1 MCKRHSLEYRATGGG
16 IESAAVMKLFESE
29 YKENMTADEAIDL
42 GLRALH
48 TATEG
53 KFDVNT
59 VEIGI
64 AGSYSSKKR
73 TSKKVEAP
81 VGSETAVLP
90 FRKLNAEE
98 VKAAVTKFSKAH
110 AADKVTEA

>member
-1 MCKRHSLEYRATGGG
+1 MPTG
-16 IESAAVMKLFESE
+16 IESEKPPLKKFFESKT
-29 YKENMTADEAIDL
+29 KETMTADEAIDL